1 MDTDDN
7 FPFKPMTI
15 YKIVNELIDGVNRE
29 FVMIDREEYNN
40 YILYLALKNK
50 KLVDSEYLKKKKEK
64 EEKQDEVE
72 IKRINEIEERERHEK
87 EKEEQRKEAIE
98 KEIKINKFNNQK
110 IKKIKEELKEEYKEV
125 FKNDKE
131 AKILKCDFCNDY
143 RIFPIHYKDENNNT
157 YKREYTKNK
166 QKLKSI
172 CCMDCFQSHEQYKED
187 YKSKKTEHCIICDSY
202 YVAFNENRIIKHIN
216 SIKHKKNKEIYES
229 IIIRNKDELQKKN
242 LALLTLKELNKICS
256 KSIKS
261 NGTYYINNYSK
272 LKKDE
277 LIKLMNDNYNFLVF

>member
-1 MDTDDN
+1 MDDN

-40 YILYLALKNK
+40 YILYLAFKNK
-50 KLVDSEYLKKKKEK
+50 KLVDAEYLKKKKEK
-64 EEKQDEVE
+64 EEKNEEVE
-72 IKRINEIEERERHEK
+72 LKRINEIEEKERHEK

-110 IKKIKEELKEEYKEV
+110 IKKIKEELINDYKEV
-125 FKNDKE
+125 FNNDKE

-143 RIFPIHYKDENNNT
+143 RVYPYHFKDENNIN

-166 QKLKSI
+166 QKLKAV
-172 CCMDCFQSHEQYKED
+172 CCMDCFHNYEQYKED
-187 YKSKKTEHCIICDSY
+187 YKTKKTERCLICKCDY
-202 YVAFNENRIIKHIN
+202 IAFNETAKIKHTN

-229 IIIRNKDELQKKN
+229 NIIRNKEELPKRD
-242 LALLTLKELNKICS
+242 LALLTVKELNKICS
-256 KSIKS
+256 KSIKTDGS
-261 NGTYYINNYSK
+261 YYINNYSK
-272 LKKDE
+272 IKKNE